1 MACFD
6 IAESTA
12 REYTRSLLQKFGCR
26 NRTLVLRTAL
36 ELGLLLPGADGLN
49 STSSRVQKSW
59 VTFPSGFAPPVH
71 SDHWY
76 FAVFQAEPDL
86 IRLLLPHGP
95 DLQDLS
101 QADQA
106 GQPQRYRFVAEEVK
120 SVRHQLDGVLW
131 PRDDERGSPE
141 RPVVILEV
149 QMHPDRGFQRRLG
162 AESFRF
168 LQQHPRVRHLQ
179 VVVLVPHRR
188 LALGNEQPLLLQ
200 RFLAQ
205 DVIWVDLAE
214 LSQVEEPD
222 LRLALLTLPVRPE
235 ADLVPCCRRILALR
249 PELLEL
255 ILPML
260 GERFAGLTS
269 EEIMATIGISR
280 DSWRHS
286 RAFQEILQEGL
297 QEGIQEGRQK
307 GLQEGR
313 LREAA
318 ALSLRLLQRRFGPL
332 DSTTTARIEALV
344 LDQLEDL
351 SLSLLDFSTAADLQH
366 WLERQKA

>member
-1 MACFD
+1 M
-6 IAESTA
+6 
-12 REYTRSLLQKFGCR
+12 
-26 NRTLVLRTAL
+26 
-36 ELGLLLPGADGLN
+36 
-49 STSSRVQKSW
+49 
-59 VTFPSGFAPPVH
+59 H
-71 SDHWY
+71 SDHWF

-86 IRLLLPHGP
+86 NRLLLPLASEATDPSG
-95 DLQDLS
+95 QI
-101 QADQA
+101 
-106 GQPQRYRFVAEEVK
+106 GQPPLYRFNAEEVK

-188 LALGNEQPLLLQ
+188 LKLGDDQPELLQ

-260 GERFAGLTS
+260 GERFAGLTN

-280 DSWRHS
+280 DSWRHT

-297 QEGIQEGRQK
+297 QEGIQEGLQKGLQKGRQEGRQA

-313 LREAA
+313 QQEAA
-318 ALSLRLLQRRFGPL
+318 ALSLRLLARRFGPL

-344 LDQLEDL
+344 LDQLKDL